1 MIEQIKQNFN
11 EIIEIKLNSEGIEIV
26 LNTNNLIDLEKISR
40 RIIDFIEKNDEKFLE
55 KNQVEILSKGSD
67 TQISQSNL
75 NKYLNLK
82 LQINLNKVVNKN
94 NIYVGNV
101 LEFNDQML
109 TIKWNAK
116 GQMRKQVINWSDIK
130 SIEQYI

>member
-11 EIIEIKLNSEGIEIV
+11 AIVEIKLNSEGIEIV
-26 LNTNNLIDLEKISR
+26 LNTNNLTDLEKISR

-67 TQISQSNL
+67 TQINQSNL
-75 NKYLNLK
+75 NEYLNLK

>member
-11 EIIEIKLNSEGIEIV
+11 AIVEIKLNSEGIEIV
-26 LNTNNLIDLEKISR
+26 LNTNNFTDLEKISR

-67 TQISQSNL
+67 TQINQSNL
-75 NKYLNLK
+75 NEYLNLK